1 MALHLTHSSAL
12 ESLQENCMKIEDSV
26 SQTFVEKVLVL
37 LEEKFPWL
45 GIENDDPVSG
55 ADTVDE
61 LADLHRSLIDQH
73 TADHK
78 TAKK

>member
-1 MALHLTHSSAL
+1 MPKGPFLPSEFVPTKFSTAQDKADFG
-12 ESLQENCMKIEDSV
+12 N
-26 SQTFVEKVLVL
+26 TFL
-37 LEEKFPWL
+37 P
-45 GIENDDPVSG
+45 ISG

-73 TADHK
+73 TADHM

>member
-1 MALHLTHSSAL
+1 MADRDRHLR
-12 ESLQENCMKIEDSV
+12 
-26 SQTFVEKVLVL
+26 TFIDDVLLL

-45 GIENDDPVSG
+45 GKENNDPLSG

-61 LADLHRSLIDQH
+61 LADLHRSSIDQH

-78 TAKK
+78 TAKT